1 MIGDTID
8 RMREMTPPR
17 VHAAITGFGIA
28 FLAALF
34 VRYGVAF
41 VLYMLDFWQV
51 SILNT
56 IILYALLFILA
67 RIGIKVWDRRWHPK
81 RTRKRTHEVEGES
94 RAFDPFT
101 AVWIGFAVFSV
112 LWLTPALIVFWIYEP
127 PYPKALILL
136 FVYIFSFAAAYA
148 YYFENDQKFRTIRLR
163 IIFFLSAL
171 LGAATV
177 VNVLP

>member
-1 MIGDTID
+1 MMD
-8 RMREMTPPR
+8 RIPAVARPR
-17 VHAAITGFGIA
+17 VYAALTGFGTSL
-28 FLAALF
+28 LAALF

-51 SILNT
+51 STLNT

-67 RIGIKVWDRRWHPK
+67 RIGIKIWDRRWHPR
-81 RTRKRTHEVEGES
+81 RTRRRTDGVERES
-94 RAFDPFT
+94 RASDPFT
-101 AVWIGFAVFSV
+101 AIWIGFAVFSV
-112 LWLTPALIVFWIYEP
+112 LWLTPALIVFWIYDP